1 MKFYKF
7 VSWEVEEAEAV
18 IKRAKI
24 PAAMIEADK
33 GNYKPLKECY
43 KQYLSLEHL
52 TNPVYKLSGWAFS
65 LREYCRRYW
74 VKVRYYGIMELY
86 APNKTAV
93 YNILGRYNVLEI
105 HEVEQ

>member
-18 IKRAKI
+18 IKRGKI

-52 TNPVYKLSGWAFS
+52 TNPVYKLGGWAFS
-65 LREYCRRYW
+65 LREYCRCYW
-74 VKVRYYGIMELY
+74 VNVRHYGIMELY
-86 APNKTAV
+86 APNKTAI
-93 YNILGRYNVLEI
+93 YNILERYHVLKIYEI
-105 HEVEQ
+105 K